1 MDPLIYIFITVFLA
15 ELGDKTQ
22 LATMAFATKYGWKT
36 AFAGALLGLAL
47 INFLGA
53 VVGEKL
59 GNILPQDV
67 IHRAAGVLFVI
78 IGVLMFAGKI

>member
-1 MDPLIYIFITVFLA
+1 VDPLIYIFITVFLA

>member
-1 MDPLIYIFITVFLA
+1 VDPLIYIFITVFLA

-47 INFLGA
+47 INLLGA

>member
-1 MDPLIYIFITVFLA
+1 MNPLIYIFIVVFLA

-36 AFAGALLGLAL
+36 AFAGAMLGLAL
-47 INFLGA
+47 VNLLGA

-67 IHRAAGVLFVI
+67 IHRCAGVLFII
-78 IGVLMFAGKI
+78 IGVLMFTGRI

>member
-47 INFLGA
+47 INLLGA

>member
-36 AFAGALLGLAL
+36 AFAGAILGLAL
-47 INFLGA
+47 INLLGA

-67 IHRAAGVLFVI
+67 IHRGAGVLFII
-78 IGVLMFAGKI
+78 IGVLMFVGKI